1 MVEILGIRI
10 GYWYL
15 AAEHELVTV
24 ITNCHKEWNSEHIHI
39 VLYYNPTITPHNH
52 TTTLHTVPH
61 DIILPQY
68 HSAILPQYHT
78 TKQPHYPQYQTTTI
92 PNNHTT
98 HNTTLPNNRTTHNI
112 KQPQYQTTTLPT
124 IPHYQTTTLPNNHT
138 TRQPHYQTTT
148 IPNNHNTR
156 QPQYQTTTIPDN
168 HNTHNTKQPHYQTT
182 TASRREK
189 RYVSIGSLSWALSR
203 TNQSALKVMT
213 SEIVP
218 LSQWETFA
226 GLVSFAQTV
235 IFSWVLVET
244 YQSYR
249 TSLGSES
256 YPSNSSMVES
266 SSYTFN
272 KRRCP
277 VGFQTIPL
285 RPSNASAP
293 DYDDGGGGGG
303 GDGDEGADG
312 GNMTDS
318 VVVAFVEAGSTT
330 APPSAELELL
340 VDEGGDEGAVSLA
353 GDAEGE
359 GEGDAFTL
367 ALSSSFAPPMMP
379 ANASAL
385 KANLTR
391 SKARSECA
399 APGQGVLWALVV
411 ASGIYM
417 VVGGILI
424 VAILW
429 SITWQLS
436 IWFFYTVGYNL
447 FTLIVAMTDGDYTSL
462 PDISS
467 YVTCII
473 TTYCVIVVD
482 SYYERVLILQEERV
496 DKTGPSRRRSSLV
509 IVRSSPD
516 SPTSQEYIPPTTY
529 MVPATNHNNLAP
541 PPPNF
546 NPVPRHPSLP
556 PQPTARQQA
565 YLADRSRDYH
575 CHNNL

>member
-1 MVEILGIRI
+1 MHLDFFRPVEVDER
-10 GYWYL
+10 
-15 AAEHELVTV
+15 
-24 ITNCHKEWNSEHIHI
+24 K
-39 VLYYNPTITPHNH
+39 
-52 TTTLHTVPH
+52 
-61 DIILPQY
+61 
-68 HSAILPQYHT
+68 
-78 TKQPHYPQYQTTTI
+78 
-92 PNNHTT
+92 
-98 HNTTLPNNRTTHNI
+98 
-112 KQPQYQTTTLPT
+112 
-124 IPHYQTTTLPNNHT
+124 
-138 TRQPHYQTTT
+138 
-148 IPNNHNTR
+148 
-156 QPQYQTTTIPDN
+156 
-168 HNTHNTKQPHYQTT
+168 
-182 TASRREK
+182 
-189 RYVSIGSLSWALSR
+189 
-203 TNQSALKVMT
+203 
-213 SEIVP
+213 
-218 LSQWETFA
+218 
-226 GLVSFAQTV
+226 LVSFAQTV

-256 YPSNSSMVES
+256 FPSNASMVES

-277 VGFQTIPL
+277 VGFQTLPL

-293 DYDDGGGGGG
+293 DYEEDDP
-303 GDGDEGADG
+303 EA
-312 GNMTDS
+312 NVTDS
-318 VVVAFVEAGSTT
+318 VVVAFVEAAGGGTT
-330 APPSAELELL
+330 ALPAEVELL
-340 VDEGGDEGAVSLA
+340 VDEGGDDGAVSIA
-353 GDAEGE
+353 GDAAGGGGDGGGGE
-359 GEGDAFTL
+359 GEDTG
-367 ALSSSFAPPMMP
+367 ALTSLAPPP
-379 ANASAL
+379 LVVNASAV

-391 SKARSECA
+391 LRRARSECA

-482 SYYERVLILQEERV
+482 SYYERVLQEERV
-496 DKTGPSRRRSSLV
+496 EKAGPSRRRSSLV
-509 IVRSSPD
+509 IVRSSPE
-516 SPTSQEYIPPTTY
+516 SPTSQDYIPPTTY
-529 MVPATNHNNLAP
+529 MVPATNQNNLAP

-546 NPVPRHPSLP
+546 NPVPRNQSAQ
-556 PQPTARQQA
+556 PQPTGRQQA
-565 YLADRSRDYH
+565 YLTDRSRDYH